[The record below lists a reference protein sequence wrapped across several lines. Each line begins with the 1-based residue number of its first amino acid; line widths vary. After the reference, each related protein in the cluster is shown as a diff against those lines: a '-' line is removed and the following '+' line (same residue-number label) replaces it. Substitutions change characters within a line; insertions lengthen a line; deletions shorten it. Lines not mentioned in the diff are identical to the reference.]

1 MSRHTMTT
9 KAVPWALLLAALT
22 GAGVAMTASLA
33 CCGDVPSA
41 ALPKVGGR
49 LANGQPVKIVC
60 LGDSVTGVY
69 YHTGGRRA
77 YPEMLPIAVRK
88 VFPGADVSVVN
99 AGVIGDATVNALKRL
114 EKDVLAH
121 RPHLVTVMFG
131 LNDLVRVPLDDFR
144 ANLTAIIRKCRAIGA
159 EVLLCTPN
167 GVLETPG
174 RPVKKLFDYC
184 EALRKVAREEQV
196 PVCDCYAAYEKVRK
210 RDYSSWR
217 LLLSDEIHPNM
228 DGHKIT
234 AEEITRSITGQSV
247 SLKDV
252 GPPEPA
258 IPRTLARLKAGEPVR
273 VLAMPPYDALI
284 GPALKQLDPSA
295 QVEVS
300 PWPTAGRTLA
310 QIEQDARPVRKRAVD
325 LVLIAVPSSASAES
339 EEQTIRSWSWILNW
353 SLSFAHQ
360 QWDVVGI
367 LPAVAKADLTTE
379 ERRKESFARQMIR
392 AQDLTW
398 IERRPGDD
406 SSAEKILAEWLREQ
420 GKSRAR

>member
-1 MSRHTMTT
+1 MSCLTMTT
-9 KAVPWALLLAALT
+9 KAVPWTLLLAALT
-22 GAGVAMTASLA
+22 GAGVAFTASLA
-33 CCGDVPSA
+33 FCGDAPSA
-41 ALPKVGGR
+41 ALPGVRDR

-77 YPEMLPIAVRK
+77 YPEMLAIAVRK

-99 AGVIGDATVNALKRL
+99 AGISGDATVNALKRL

-131 LNDLVRVPLDDFR
+131 LNDMVRVPLDDFR
-144 ANLTAIIRKCRAIGA
+144 ANLATIIRKCRATGA

-167 GVLETPG
+167 GVLDTPG
-174 RPVKKLFDYC
+174 RPVKKLLDYC
-184 EALRKVAREEQV
+184 EALRAVAREEKV
-196 PVCDCYAAYEKVRK
+196 AVCDCYAAYEKLRK
-210 RDYSSWR
+210 GDYPSWR

-228 DGHKIT
+228 DGHKLT

-258 IPRTLARLKAGEPVR
+258 LPRTLARLRAGEPLR

-295 QVEVS
+295 RVEVS
-300 PWPTAGRTLA
+300 AWPTADRTLA

-325 LVLIAVPSSASAES
+325 LVLLAVPPSASAES
-339 EEQTIRSWSWILNW
+339 EEQAIRSWSWILNW
-353 SLSFAHQ
+353 SLSFAYQ

-367 LPAVAKADLTTE
+367 LPAVAKADLTAE
-379 ERRKESFARQMIR
+379 ERRKEAFARRMIR
-392 AQDLTW
+392 AQDLSW
-398 IERRPGDD
+398 IERRAGDE
-406 SSAEKILAEWLREQ
+406 SSAEKILTDWLREQ
-420 GKSRAR
+420 WKSRAK